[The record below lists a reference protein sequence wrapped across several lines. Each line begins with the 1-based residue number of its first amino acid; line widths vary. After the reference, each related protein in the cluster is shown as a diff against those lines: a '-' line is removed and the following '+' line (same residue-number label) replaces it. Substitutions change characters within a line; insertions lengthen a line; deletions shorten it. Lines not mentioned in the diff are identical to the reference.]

1 MHEGGLPAVS
11 PAESAVHHMDSTV
24 WPHGGGWHRLRR
36 SCWGTRRRNDDGSYR
51 RGADDFY
58 CGIRS
63 SWVNK
68 QIKKRRHVK
77 HRKYGNQL
85 YSSSTVLYLYRT
97 TQKSRTVQT
106 VLVLMQ
112 YVQ

>member
-1 MHEGGLPAVS
+1 MHEGGLAAVS
-11 PAESAVHHMDSTV
+11 RAESAVHHMDSTV
-24 WPHGGGWHRLRR
+24 CPHGGGWHRLRL
-36 SCWGTRRRNDDGSYR
+36 SCWGSRRSDDDGSYR

-77 HRKYGNQL
+77 DLNGAAEPSWPNKRNRNETWGRV
-85 YSSSTVLYLYRT
+85 S
-97 TQKSRTVQT
+97 
-106 VLVLMQ
+106 
-112 YVQ
+112 